1 MSKGTRIIVILSGF
15 IILAAFAFG
24 ILSRIKPDYFA
35 PKSIGLLRVEGV
47 IIDVD
52 WYIEQVHAFRDNE
65 NIKGVVLRLDTPGGA
80 IAPTQELYSE
90 LLKLKEKKPIVTS
103 MGTIAA
109 SGGYYLACASDWIFA
124 NPGTITGSI
133 GVIME
138 FTNMEELF
146 GKIGIKSRVIKSGE
160 HKDMGSPFRE
170 LTEEERRL
178 LGDMVMD
185 THEQFVNAVLE
196 ARPVLTDEIRPYMDG
211 RVMTGRQ
218 AKKLELV
225 DEMGNLQDALVKV
238 AELAGLPEGPPEV
251 VEPERDEGGLLTL
264 LFGRSAGEA
273 AKSIVTRIEDIG
285 GGQREYLQ
293 LWRAF

>member
-1 MSKGTRIIVILSGF
+1 MSKGTRIIVIFSGF
-15 IILAAFAFG
+15 IILAAFTAG
-24 ILSRIKPDYFA
+24 ILSRIKPGLFTPD
-35 PKSIGLLRVEGV
+35 SIGLLRVEGV

-65 NIKGVVLRLDTPGGA
+65 SIKGVVLRLDTPGGA

-109 SGGYYLACASDWIFA
+109 SGGYYLASASDWIIA

-138 FTNMEELF
+138 FINLEELF

-160 HKDMGSPFRE
+160 HKDMGSPFRD

-185 THEQFVNAVLE
+185 THDQFVSAVLE
-196 ARPVLTDEIRPYMDG
+196 ARPVLSDEIRPYMDG

-218 AKKLELV
+218 AMKLELV
-225 DEMGNLQDALVKV
+225 DEMGNLPDALVKA

-264 LFGRSAGEA
+264 MFGRSAGEA
-273 AKSIVTRIEDIG
+273 VRSLATQIADIG
-285 GGQREYLQ
+285 GGQRGYLQ

>member
-1 MSKGTRIIVILSGF
+1 MSKGTRIIIILSGL
-15 IILAAFAFG
+15 IILAAFATG
-24 ILSRIKPDYFA
+24 MLSRIKPDLFT
-35 PKSIGLLRVEGV
+35 PESIGLLRVEGV

-52 WYIEQVHAFRDNE
+52 WYIEQVHSFRDNE
-65 NIKGVVLRLDTPGGA
+65 NVKGVVLRLDTPGGA

-90 LLKLKEKKPIVTS
+90 LVKLKENKPIVTS

-109 SGGYYLACASDWIFA
+109 SGGYYLACASDWIVA

-146 GKIGIKSRVIKSGE
+146 SKIGIKSRVIKSVE

-170 LTEEERRL
+170 LTEEEKRL
-178 LGDMVMD
+178 LGDMVLD
-185 THEQFVNAVLE
+185 THDQFVNVVLG
-196 ARPVLTDEIRPYMDG
+196 ARPVMSDEIRPYMDG

-218 AKKLELV
+218 AKELELV
-225 DEMGNLQDALVKV
+225 DEMGNLADALVKA

-251 VEPERDEGGLLTL
+251 VEPKKDEGGLLTF
-264 LFGRSAGEA
+264 LFGQSAGEA
-273 AKSIVTRIEDIG
+273 VKSIVTQIEDLS

>member
-1 MSKGTRIIVILSGF
+1 MSKGTRIIVILSGI
-15 IILAAFAFG
+15 IILAAFTAG
-24 ILSRIKPDYFA
+24 ILSRIKPDLFT
-35 PKSIGLLRVEGV
+35 PESIGLLRVEGV

-65 NIKGVVLRLDTPGGA
+65 SIKGVVLRLDTPGGA

-109 SGGYYLACASDWIFA
+109 SGGYYLASASDWIIA

-138 FTNMEELF
+138 FINLEELF

-160 HKDMGSPFRE
+160 HKDMGSPFRD

-185 THEQFVNAVLE
+185 THDQFVNAVLE
-196 ARPVLTDEIRPYMDG
+196 ARPVLSDEIRPYMDG

-218 AKKLELV
+218 AMKLELV
-225 DEMGNLQDALVKV
+225 DEMGNLPDALVKA

-251 VEPERDEGGLLTL
+251 VEPERDEGSLLTL

-273 AKSIVTRIEDIG
+273 VRSLATQIMDIG
-285 GGQREYLQ
+285 GGQRYLQ

>member
-1 MSKGTRIIVILSGF
+1 MSKGTRIIIILSGL
-15 IILAAFAFG
+15 IILAAFAIG
-24 ILSRIKPDYFA
+24 MLSRIKPNLFTPD
-35 PKSIGLLRVEGV
+35 SIGLLRVEGV

-52 WYIEQVHAFRDNE
+52 WYIEQVHSFRDNE
-65 NIKGVVLRLDTPGGA
+65 NVKGVVLRLDTPGGA

-90 LLKLKEKKPIVTS
+90 LLKLKENKPIVTS

-109 SGGYYLACASDWIFA
+109 SGGYYLACASDWIVA

-138 FTNMEELF
+138 FMNMEELF
-146 GKIGIKSRVIKSGE
+146 SKIGIKSRVIKSGE

-170 LTEEERRL
+170 LTEEEKRL
-178 LGDMVMD
+178 LGDMVLD
-185 THEQFVNAVLE
+185 THDQFVNVVLE
-196 ARPVLTDEIRPYMDG
+196 ARPVMSDEIRPYMDG

-218 AKKLELV
+218 AKELQLV
-225 DEMGNLQDALVKV
+225 DEMGNLADALVKA

-251 VEPERDEGGLLTL
+251 IEPEKDEGGLLTF
-264 LFGRSAGEA
+264 LFGQSAGEA
-273 AKSIVTRIEDIG
+273 AKSLVTQIEDIS